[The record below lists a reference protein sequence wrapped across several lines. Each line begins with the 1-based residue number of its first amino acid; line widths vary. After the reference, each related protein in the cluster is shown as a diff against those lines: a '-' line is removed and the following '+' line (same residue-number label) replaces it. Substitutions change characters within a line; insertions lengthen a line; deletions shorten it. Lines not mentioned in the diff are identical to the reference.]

1 MTKVLMMAA
10 LLVGLGSVSTES
22 AFAKG
27 SNLGG
32 ADPSRESI
40 GTSSFKKR
48 QKAKEAASRN
58 QDQRSKDKK
67 K

>member
-22 AFAKG
+22 ALAKG

-40 GTSSFKKR
+40 TTSSFKKR
-48 QKAKEAASRN
+48 QKAKETASTN
-58 QDQRSKDKK
+58 QGKRIKDKNK
-67 K
+67 

>member
-1 MTKVLMMAA
+1 MAKVLMMTA

-22 AFAKG
+22 ALAKG

-40 GTSSFKKR
+40 TTSSFKKR
-48 QKAKEAASRN
+48 QKAKEAASTN
-58 QDQRSKDKK
+58 QDQRIKGKK

>member
-40 GTSSFKKR
+40 GPSFKKR